1 MRQALNARRPDKAV
15 TLKTLAARLGLDP
28 ATISVVLNDV
38 PGRSIPDS
46 TRERIK
52 AVARALGYS
61 PNVLAQS
68 LRTRR
73 TRTVGVVLPDVASSY
88 HAQILSGVAN
98 HLAQF
103 NYCCMILPHGY
114 DSSLVPMHVDLLM
127 KRGAEGCIAI
137 DTVLDHASQLS
148 TVAVGCQSHTPGT
161 TVIQL
166 NQKRAA
172 ALALEFVLSHGN
184 RELLLITK
192 DDLDVRSGRL
202 VRIVLEAAE
211 AYGLQV
217 VYGRTASVAGQ
228 RRIVEESVPANH
240 HLSIDRFRAIL
251 TLDADAARAAKHAFS
266 VKETCA
272 DRNVSIVCID
282 NERNSVVDA
291 SVTVIRQP
299 LRTMGQM
306 AAEILMQKI
315 ISDRPLPEL
324 ITVEPEIVTNTP
336 PDT

>member
-127 KRGAEGCIAI
+127 NWELSPAF
-137 DTVLDHASQLS
+137 DAS
-148 TVAVGCQSHTPGT
+148 
-161 TVIQL
+161 
-166 NQKRAA
+166 
-172 ALALEFVLSHGN
+172 
-184 RELLLITK
+184 
-192 DDLDVRSGRL
+192 D
-202 VRIVLEAAE
+202 
-211 AYGLQV
+211 
-217 VYGRTASVAGQ
+217 
-228 RRIVEESVPANH
+228 
-240 HLSIDRFRAIL
+240 
-251 TLDADAARAAKHAFS
+251 
-266 VKETCA
+266 
-272 DRNVSIVCID
+272 
-282 NERNSVVDA
+282 VDA
-291 SVTVIRQP
+291 STYPAFHQS
-299 LRTMGQM
+299 MGKG
-306 AAEILMQKI
+306 AC
-315 ISDRPLPEL
+315 
-324 ITVEPEIVTNTP
+324 
-336 PDT
+336 